1 MISKAAVVWMG
12 IACVGL
18 GSIQAA
24 QQPSPPAS
32 SPESENRAVLNRYC
46 VTCHNQKLKTAGL
59 MLDKMDVANPPA
71 GAEVWENVIRK
82 LRAGAMPPPGLPRPD
97 CTPFITHWRP
107 ILRLRLIAQR
117 RLIQTP
123 AGHPSIH
130 RLNRAEY
137 SNAIRDLLGVNID
150 GESPLPADDSGY
162 GFDNVGAV
170 LTVSPTLLER
180 YLSAARKVSRLA
192 VGDPDVRPSV
202 ETQEASKLLLQTDRM
217 SELLPFGSRRRN
229 ELQPRFSS
237 GR

>member
-46 VTCHNQKLKTAGL
+46 VTCHDQKLKTAGL

-97 CTPFITHWRP
+97 ASIYNSLATYLETSIDRAAAANPNPGR
-107 ILRLRLIAQR
+107 
-117 RLIQTP
+117 
-123 AGHPSIH
+123 PSIH
-130 RLNRAEY
+130 PSTEPRRVLEC
-137 SNAIRDLLGVNID
+137 
-150 GESPLPADDSGY
+150 DS
-162 GFDNVGAV
+162 
-170 LTVSPTLLER
+170 
-180 YLSAARKVSRLA
+180 
-192 VGDPDVRPSV
+192 
-202 ETQEASKLLLQTDRM
+202 
-217 SELLPFGSRRRN
+217 
-229 ELQPRFSS
+229 
-237 GR
+237 